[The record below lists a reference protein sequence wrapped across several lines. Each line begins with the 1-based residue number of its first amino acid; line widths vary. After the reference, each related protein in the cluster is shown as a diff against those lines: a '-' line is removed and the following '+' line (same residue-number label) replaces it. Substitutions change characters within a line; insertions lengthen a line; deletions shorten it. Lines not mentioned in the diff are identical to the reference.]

1 MLEVKAFFDHYYN
14 FDYGAH
20 LYRFITSRDTSICN
34 LTMFNCTS
42 ALGGSWMVY
51 KTSSTN
57 LRVCKIA
64 GTYGGGGAYWIQVT
78 GRQP

>member
-1 MLEVKAFFDHYYN
+1 MDTA
-14 FDYGAH
+14 GAD
-20 LYRFITSRDTSICN
+20 RGG
-34 LTMFNCTS
+34 
-42 ALGGSWMVY
+42 ALPPVRLAPAGWQEQGDGGSWMAY

-78 GRQP
+78 GKQP